1 MKLLAWLSMVAF
13 IAGCSGASA
22 EQGSQDGSPVTGGSP
37 SSGGSESAGA
47 GSTAGRA
54 GVGGVGGAGG
64 DDGPVAGDATLA
76 NPMMAASGAAIGGGG
91 GEGGVG
97 GGSMNEPDPPD
108 GLQCGAGFVDEQRH
122 SAHCGECGQQC
133 ALYVLAREL
142 SWPTMVT
149 LNATHAYWI
158 NNGNEAKVMRASLP
172 HGEPEVLAEAQPW
185 PMDIEL
191 DAQHVYWAGYGTI
204 WKMPLEGGMPMRLV
218 TSMQVDA
225 QAIALDASHVYAV
238 ANGEEN
244 TASVIKVPKSGGEP
258 ITLAALS
265 GMGPTS
271 IAVDATH
278 VYWANGN
285 NNVDKE
291 VLKVPLEGGEP
302 VTLATGSSN
311 VYAIAIDATHVYWAE
326 HDTVAS
332 GLGAAIESAVR
343 KVPLDGGTVV
353 SLSSGTQQPMSLAID
368 SVSAYWTSA
377 SNSLTFSATPGTD
390 GLVQAVPLAGG
401 DPLMLGPLQDEP
413 TGIGSNGTTVCW
425 ATTGNGQGS
434 GSVKCLGAC
443 SQGSCVT
450 AP

>member
-1 MKLLAWLSMVAF
+1 MKLLAWLSMVAL
-13 IAGCSGASA
+13 IAGCSGAPA
-22 EQGSQDGSPVTGGSP
+22 EQGSQDTAGAPVTGGSP
-37 SSGGSESAGA
+37 GSGGNVSAGTGGA
-47 GSTAGRA
+47 AARGNI
-54 GVGGVGGAGG
+54 GGVGG
-64 DDGPVAGDATLA
+64 DNGPVAGDATLA
-76 NPMMAASGAAIGGGG
+76 NPMMAASGAARG
-91 GEGGVG
+91 GEGGGAGEGGLG

-133 ALYVLAREL
+133 APYVLAREL

-158 NNGNEAKVMRASLP
+158 GSGNEAKVMRARLP
-172 HGEPEVLAEAQPW
+172 HGEPEVLADAQPW

-204 WKMPLEGGMPMRLV
+204 WKMPLDGGMPMRLV

-238 ANGEEN
+238 ANGDEN
-244 TASVIKVPKSGGEP
+244 TASVIKVAKTGGEP

-311 VYAIAIDATHVYWAE
+311 VYAIAIDAAHVYWAE

-332 GLGAAIESAVR
+332 GFGVAIESAVR
-343 KVPLDGGTVV
+343 KVPLDGGSVIT
-353 SLSSGTQQPMSLAID
+353 LATGAQQPMSLSID

-377 SNSLTFSATPGTD
+377 SNSLTHSATPGTD

-401 DPLMLGPLQDEP
+401 DALMLGPLQDEP

-443 SQGSCVT
+443 SQGSCQ
-450 AP
+450 